1 MRLGLPVGISRTLS
15 HDPPDPSCML
25 DEADV
30 RPMASC
36 PGGRRGS
43 PLSDLLLPCIAPDA
57 SCFFLNTPIS
67 AGEVL
72 TSMLRPSDHVL
83 RTVILRI
90 YVSRNIVLAEQVQ
103 P

>member
-1 MRLGLPVGISRTLS
+1 
-15 HDPPDPSCML
+15 
-25 DEADV
+25 
-30 RPMASC
+30 MASRLC
-36 PGGRRGS
+36 GRLCFRY
-43 PLSDLLLPCIAPDA
+43 SDLFLAGDAPDA

-67 AGEVL
+67 AGDVL
-72 TSMLRPSDHVL
+72 TSRLRSSDHIL